1 MGQFHVPAKLT
12 GPTGISETVS
22 LLVDTGATFLTI
34 PRSLAEGLELRPT
47 RTQAI
52 ITAGGREEVWPLA
65 SVQIELE
72 GREVPTPCLIAPDGP
87 PLLGAVALRASSLRS
102 IRSPNDCFRPRHT
115 CWSSGRRREPF
126 SSDHR
131 IVPA

>member
-22 LLVDTGATFLTI
+22 LLVDAGATFLTI
-34 PRSLAEGLELRPT
+34 PGSLAERLELRPA
-47 RTQAI
+47 RTIAI

-72 GREVPTPCLIAPDGP
+72 GHEVPTPCLIAPDGP
-87 PLLGAVALRASSLRS
+87 PLLGAVALESLVLAVDPVAKRLLPSKAYVLEQRA
-102 IRSPNDCFRPRHT
+102 HT
-115 CWSSGRRREPF
+115 ET
-126 SSDHR
+126 
-131 IVPA
+131 VLA

>member
-22 LLVDTGATFLTI
+22 LLVDPGATFLTI
-34 PRSLAEGLELRPT
+34 PQSLAERLELRPT

-87 PLLGAVALRASSLRS
+87 PLLGAVALESLVLAVDPVAKRLLPSKAYVLEQRAQAGTVL
-102 IRSPNDCFRPRHT
+102 
-115 CWSSGRRREPF
+115 
-126 SSDHR
+126 
-131 IVPA
+131 V

>member
-1 MGQFHVPAKLT
+1 MGQFQVPAKLT

-22 LLVDTGATFLTI
+22 LFVDTGATFLTI
-34 PRSLAEGLELRPT
+34 PRSLAERLELRPT

-87 PLLGAVALRASSLRS
+87 PLLGAVALESLVLAVDPVAKRLRPSKAYVLEQRAQAGTVL
-102 IRSPNDCFRPRHT
+102 
-115 CWSSGRRREPF
+115 
-126 SSDHR
+126 
-131 IVPA
+131 V

>member
-12 GPTGISETVS
+12 GPTAVSETVS

-34 PRSLAEGLELRPT
+34 PRSLAERLELRPT

-52 ITAGGREEVWPLA
+52 ITARGREEVWPLA

-87 PLLGAVALRASSLRS
+87 PLLGAVALESLVLAVDPVAKRLLPS
-102 IRSPNDCFRPRHT
+102 KAYVLEQRTHAET
-115 CWSSGRRREPF
+115 
-126 SSDHR
+126 
-131 IVPA
+131 VLA